1 MESQNQ
7 HVYIYLPIVANHLL
21 VICETT
27 VVLVKL
33 HYFHSRSS
41 TTSFYTRYTNF
52 FTMIPS
58 TMASIIMSIIVD
70 YYNGAGPIIVLDI
83 IMDAMVDNT
92 STMNTEEAI
101 TSNHH
106 SFTMY

>member
-1 MESQNQ
+1 
-7 HVYIYLPIVANHLL
+7 
-21 VICETT
+21 
-27 VVLVKL
+27 
-33 HYFHSRSS
+33 
-41 TTSFYTRYTNF
+41 
-52 FTMIPS
+52 MIPS
-58 TMASIIMSIIVD
+58 TMASIIVSIIVD

-83 IMDAMVDNT
+83 IMDAIVDDT

>member
-1 MESQNQ
+1 MF
-7 HVYIYLPIVANHLL
+7 IYLLIVANDLL

-41 TTSFYTRYTNF
+41 TTCFYTRYTNF

-58 TMASIIMSIIVD
+58 TMASIIVSIIVD

-83 IMDAMVDNT
+83 IMDAIIDDT